1 MATTELIIPEGKNF
15 TAKLKLF
22 AENLIKIQEKINFKI
37 SSRGW
42 CYQLEG
48 YGLINKSQF
57 DKVQRIINECRKR
70 GFLPLNFTAEDKSRV
85 FECVETSPIS
95 VKEFL
100 NDYVNILNE
109 ASDYYLPS
117 FMEDKAYYI
126 QILVEKI
133 DLKTLFKPITNYY
146 RIPIA
151 TAKGWSDINQRAEI
165 ISRFKEA
172 EERGQI
178 PVLLYCGD
186 FDCAGL
192 LISKRLKKNLKDL
205 EKATGWDCSN
215 LIIDRFGLNY
225 DFIIEN
231 NLTWIDNLI
240 TGSGKDLANPKH
252 NDYNKPYVQDYIKQY
267 GIRKVEANAIVVIPD
282 IAKELL
288 SNTLLKYFSEED
300 FEDYSKLRADKEQE
314 IKNIIK
320 SEEFSQSIKQLKNTL
335 QENGYN

>member
-1 MATTELIIPEGKNF
+1 MQQIDLIIPTGKNRE
-15 TAKLKLF
+15 TKLKQF
-22 AENLIKIQEKINFKI
+22 AETLIKIQEKIDFDI

-57 DKVQRIINECRKR
+57 GLIQRVINECRKK
-70 GFLPLNFTAEDKSRV
+70 GYLPIGFTAEDKSRS
-85 FECVETSPIS
+85 FECVDVSS
-95 VKEFL
+95 MNVKYFL
-100 NDYVNILNE
+100 RDYVDILNE
-109 ASDYYLPS
+109 ASDYYKPS
-117 FMEDKAYYI
+117 FMDNKEYYV

-172 EERGQI
+172 EGQGQI

-192 LISKRLKKNLKDL
+192 LISETLKKNFNDL
-205 EKATGWDCSN
+205 QEATGWDCEN
-215 LIIDRFGLNY
+215 LVIDRFGLNY
-225 DFIIEN
+225 DFIINN
-231 NLTWIDNLI
+231 NLSWIDNLM
-240 TGSGKDLANPKH
+240 TGSGKDLANPEH
-252 NDYNKPYVQDYIKQY
+252 SDYNKPYVQDYIKQY
-267 GIRKVEANAIVVIPD
+267 GERKVEANAIVVIPEL
-282 IAKELL
+282 AKQLL
-288 SNTLLKYFSEED
+288 SDTLLKYFSEED
-300 FEDYSKLRADKEQE
+300 FDNYKKLREKKERE

-320 SEEFSQSIKQLKNTL
+320 SKEFSKSINQLKGVL
-335 QENGYN
+335 K